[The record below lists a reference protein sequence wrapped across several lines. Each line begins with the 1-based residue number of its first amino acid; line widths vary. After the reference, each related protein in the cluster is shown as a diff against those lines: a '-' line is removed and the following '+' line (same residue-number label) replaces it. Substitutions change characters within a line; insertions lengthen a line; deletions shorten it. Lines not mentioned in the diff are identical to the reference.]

1 MILEGENK
9 NYFYIMINNLISI
22 IRNNNKFLVIYFLKF
37 FSLALRLGISLLF
50 VNFLSDS
57 DFTIYLKVITT
68 SGFVLSFLTI
78 YFQNI
83 ILNNIVKEVN
93 SFTIMGITSLSFFS
107 LFFITFFLSNDF
119 KISLFV
125 LIYFFVPIS
134 YFLSQTL
141 VLEGKSIK
149 AIFFENLLQN
159 LIFLIIFL
167 IIFLYKDLAFNSV
180 VSLDVLIFSVFISW
194 AITCFFGIKLI
205 KRRFNFNVSR
215 FDKES
220 INKNLYFIVNSMMIY
235 ALTKIDL
242 IIFFI
247 NEEEVFLK
255 EYYATQKFGEIIGV
269 ASEIVWIFFAFR
281 VKKIIELKNKIE
293 LATTLRKL
301 NLINFI
307 SIITIGIA
315 IFILIFILNYFTNFN
330 YTQNYSLLLIFLIV
344 YGISNFLNIYYQ
356 LLLLNNLNTY
366 IFKSLFITLIVILLQ
381 YFIINLPMTG
391 KMIVMV
397 STYLILSRLI
407 MFYFFK
413 QYSGNLKINI

>member
-1 MILEGENK
+1 MIMGEKNK
-9 NYFYIMINNLISI
+9 NYFTISNLISI
-22 IRNNNKFLVIYFLKF
+22 LKDNNKFLVIYFLKF
-37 FSLALRLGISLLF
+37 FSLALRLSISLLF
-50 VNFLSDS
+50 VNFLSDG

-83 ILNNIVKEVN
+83 ILNNIKKEVN
-93 SFTIMGITSLSFFS
+93 SFIIIGITSLSFLS

-141 VLEGKSIK
+141 VLDGKSIK
-149 AIFFENLLQN
+149 GVFFENLLQN
-159 LIFLIIFL
+159 LIFLTIFL
-167 IIFLYKDLAFNSV
+167 IIFLYKDLDFDSV
-180 VSLDVLIFSVFISW
+180 VRLDLLIFSVFISW
-194 AITCFFGIKLI
+194 AITCFFGVRLI
-205 KRRFNFNVSR
+205 KQKFKFNTGRLN
-215 FDKES
+215 KES
-220 INKNLYFIVNSMMIY
+220 INKNLYFIINSMMIY

-269 ASEIVWIFFAFR
+269 ASEIVWMFFAFR
-281 VKKIIELKNKIE
+281 VKKIIELKNQIE
-293 LATTLRKL
+293 LTTTLKKL
-301 NLINFI
+301 NLTNFI
-307 SIITIGIA
+307 SIITIGFG
-315 IFILIFILNYFTNFN
+315 IFILIFTLNYFTNFN

-356 LLLLNNLNTY
+356 LLLLNNMNIY
-366 IFKSLFITLIVILLQ
+366 IFKSLFITSIVIVTQ
-381 YFIINLPMTG
+381 YFVINLPMTE

-397 STYLILSRLI
+397 STYLILSKLI
-407 MFYFFK
+407 MYYFFK
-413 QYSGNLKINI
+413 KHSNILDINT